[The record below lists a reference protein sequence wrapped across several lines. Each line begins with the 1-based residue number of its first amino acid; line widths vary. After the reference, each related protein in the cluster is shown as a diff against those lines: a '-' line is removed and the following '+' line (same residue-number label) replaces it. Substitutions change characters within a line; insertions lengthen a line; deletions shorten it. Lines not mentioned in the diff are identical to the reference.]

1 MTRFALNVVVAASIA
16 LTGGAGVA
24 TAASTGISL
33 EPAPSSQVEP
43 VGAEVP
49 PVGVSP
55 GSSSAASL
63 ACLVKSISYG
73 AKYCI
78 F

>member
-1 MTRFALNVVVAASIA
+1 MTRFALKVVVAVSIA

-24 TAASTGISL
+24 SAAPGGISL
-33 EPAPSSQVEP
+33 ESAPSSQVEP
-43 VGAEVP
+43 VGADAP
-49 PVGVSP
+49 PIGVSP

-63 ACLVKSISYG
+63 ACLVQSISYG